1 MKRFRFEL
9 SKSRTKL
16 CAALAL
22 MVLGRATSL
31 WAGTFSVNPVR
42 IELFTNHTNAILQ
55 VSNDEDDEVTFQ
67 IRVLTWS
74 TDGKKDVLEDTSE
87 ILVNPPIAMV
97 APHQKQF
104 IRVGLRHPKEEIQEK
119 AYRII
124 VEEVPRPPKAGFSG
138 VQTLLRISIPV
149 FIAPRTNAPPKLN
162 WEAMPAEGDRWK
174 LVAVNHGNA
183 HVQIRTLDIAN
194 DGPAASHVDFTT
206 PAYLLPNQQHEW
218 LIDPAK
224 LRFVGRVR
232 VTANTDAGSLYEM
245 VDTKH

>member
-1 MKRFRFEL
+1 MKA
-9 SKSRTKL
+9 
-16 CAALAL
+16 CAALIL

-42 IELFTNHTNAILQ
+42 IELFASRTNAILQ
-55 VSNDEDDEVTFQ
+55 VSNEEDNEVTFQ
-67 IRVLTWS
+67 VRVCTWS
-74 TDGKKDVLEDTSE
+74 TDGKKDVLVDTSE
-87 ILVNPPIAMV
+87 ILVNPPIAV
-97 APHQKQF
+97 LPARQKQF
-104 IRVGLRHPKEEIQEK
+104 IRVGLRHPKDEIQEK

-149 FIAPRTNAPPKLN
+149 FIIPRTNAAPKLN
-162 WEAMPAEGDRWK
+162 WEAIPADGDNWK

-183 HVQIRTLDIAN
+183 HIQIRTLDITNEGTAAN
-194 DGPAASHVDFTT
+194 HMNFTV
-206 PAYLLPNQQHEW
+206 PAYLLPNQEHEW

-224 LRFVGRVR
+224 LRFVGKVR
-232 VTANTDAGSLYEM
+232 VQANTDAGSLYEM